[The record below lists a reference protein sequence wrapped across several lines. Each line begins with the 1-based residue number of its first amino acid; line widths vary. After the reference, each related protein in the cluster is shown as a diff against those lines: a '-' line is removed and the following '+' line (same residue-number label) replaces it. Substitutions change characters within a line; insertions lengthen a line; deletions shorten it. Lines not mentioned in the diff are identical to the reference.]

1 MKYIV
6 EMIQTFREVH
16 VVEAENE
23 EIAKEIALN
32 SDYNMSKHLGNHV
45 SSIYAYSDE
54 HIERFKQEDQY
65 FWAGVKSIDEEGWV
79 CYQIPGGERYRN
91 DMNDRVIVKK

>member
-6 EMIQTFREVH
+6 ETIQTFREVH

-23 EIAKEIALN
+23 EIAKQIAEK
-32 SDYNMSKHLGNHV
+32 SDYNMSKWLGTQV
-45 SSIYAYSDE
+45 ASVYSYTDE
-54 HIERFKQEDQY
+54 HLERFKQEDQY

-79 CYQIPGGERYRN
+79 CYQMPGGERYRN
-91 DMNDRVIVKK
+91 DMNDRVIVEK